1 MINLGDLFSRKD
13 PLEKALVNLDDEMEN
28 AFNEIISH
36 EEGGPPPLESAVL
49 AEAEAIEPSEIEET
63 SLEPLAPP
71 ATTQDSDLS
80 LHAQARMA
88 AFQAFD
94 ESHRAARD
102 ELFKIGQAFAAVI
115 ASHTHGRSFL
125 DDCAADIARLSDLE
139 TTNAKFATD
148 NRRFEERIDKLERLR
163 ERQEAV
169 IESHKTREARIAQ
182 EFELLRTALNDARLE
197 AVETKSQLASLESLR
212 SEMQLQITAQTVD
225 IERLNR
231 EVESLREKNVVL
243 RLDLDVSQQKST
255 EYRRKLDETQ
265 TLLSVESARASDAS
279 TRLGIGESE
288 LLRLQKQNDAL
299 EARLAETLAALHTA
313 EQDIADRDRR
323 YNTELQCL
331 RSETAQLGARLQTS
345 KADQA
350 DKQSQLNLL
359 ETRLN
364 EVEAERRILEH
375 KLAHPTAEPSDAVK
389 LSAHSAL
396 SLKDAADGQ
405 AKQMKVLKQS
415 LERAAEM
422 KAKSTKPAKRRKP
435 DTRSAA

>member
-36 EEGGPPPLESAVL
+36 EEGEAQPQRDASATVD
-49 AEAEAIEPSEIEET
+49 AIEIDET
-63 SLEPLAPP
+63 GETALEPLTP
-71 ATTQDSDLS
+71 ATTAPDSDLS

-139 TTNAKFATD
+139 TTNAKFASD
-148 NRRFEERIDKLERLR
+148 NRRFEERLDKLERLR

-288 LLRLQKQNDAL
+288 LLRLQKQSDAL
-299 EARLAETLAALHTA
+299 DSRLTETLSSLHIA

-331 RSETAQLGARLQTS
+331 RSETAQLSARLQTS

-375 KLAHPTAEPSDAVK
+375 KLSHPTAEAPEAARLPSHTAP
-389 LSAHSAL
+389 
-396 SLKDAADGQ
+396 SLKEAADGQ
-405 AKQMKVLKQS
+405 AKQMKILKQS

-422 KAKSTKPAKRRKP
+422 KAKTTKTTKRRKP

>member
-1 MINLGDLFSRKD
+1 MINFFSRKD

-28 AFNEIISH
+28 AFNEIIS
-36 EEGGPPPLESAVL
+36 SDD
-49 AEAEAIEPSEIEET
+49 AEKTTVEVAESEITVEDAET
-63 SLEPLAPP
+63 VLEPLAL
-71 ATTQDSDLS
+71 ASQQDAGLS
-80 LHAQARMA
+80 LNAQTRMA
-88 AFQAFD
+88 AFRAFD
-94 ESHRAARD
+94 ESHRAARE

-115 ASHTHGRSFL
+115 ANHSHGRSFL
-125 DDCAADIARLSDLE
+125 DDCVADIARISDLE
-139 TTNAKFATD
+139 HANAKLGSE
-148 NRRFEERIDKLERLR
+148 NRQLSEQVDKLERLR
-163 ERQEAV
+163 ERQEVV
-169 IESHKTREARIAQ
+169 IESHRGREAKIAQ
-182 EFELLRTALNDARLE
+182 EFEVLRSGLNEARLE

-243 RLDLDVSQQKST
+243 RLDVDMSQQKST

-265 TLLSVESARASDAS
+265 SLLSVESAHANDSS
-279 TRLGIGESE
+279 TRLGIAETE
-288 LLRLQKQNDAL
+288 LLRLQKQNDSL
-299 EARLAETLAALHTA
+299 ESRLAEATSSLHTA
-313 EQDIADRDRR
+313 EQELSDRDRR

-331 RSETAQLGARLQTS
+331 RSETAQLSARLQTS

-375 KLAHPTAEPSDAVK
+375 KLGHTALETPEPSKPAQAIATPPLQVV
-389 LSAHSAL
+389 
-396 SLKDAADGQ
+396 ADSQ
-405 AKQMKVLKQS
+405 TKQMSVLKKS

-422 KAKSTKPAKRRKP
+422 KESSAKGNKRRRNGSSSQ
-435 DTRSAA
+435 DAA

>member
-36 EEGGPPPLESAVL
+36 D
-49 AEAEAIEPSEIEET
+49 EAEAPPAEAAALEAPET
-63 SLEPLAPP
+63 GLGDELGETALEPVATAPQE
-71 ATTQDSDLS
+71 TDLS

-139 TTNAKFATD
+139 TANAKFAAQ
-148 NRRFEERIDKLERLR
+148 NRRLEERLDKLERLR

-169 IESHKTREARIAQ
+169 IESHKSRETRIAQ
-182 EFELLRTALNDARLE
+182 EFDLLRSALNDARLE
-197 AVETKSQLASLESLR
+197 AVETRSQLASLESLR

-279 TRLGIGESE
+279 TRLGIGETE
-288 LLRLQKQNDAL
+288 LLRLQKHSDAL
-299 EARLAETLAALHTA
+299 DARLSEALGALHTA

-331 RSETAQLGARLQTS
+331 RSETAQLSARLQTS

-350 DKQSQLNLL
+350 DKQSQLSLL

-375 KLAHPTAEPSDAVK
+375 KLSHPASETSEAARMPAQP
-389 LSAHSAL
+389 APT
-396 SLKDAADGQ
+396 LKAAADGQ

-415 LERAAEM
+415 LDRAAEM
-422 KAKSTKPAKRRKP
+422 KAKSAKTTRRKS

>member
-1 MINLGDLFSRKD
+1 MAD
-13 PLEKALVNLDDEMEN
+13 
-28 AFNEIISH
+28 AFNEIITNDGAGALA
-36 EEGGPPPLESAVL
+36 EGETSLVA
-49 AEAEAIEPSEIEET
+49 AEAEPTGDAADGALDT
-63 SLEPLAPP
+63 VP
-71 ATTQDSDLS
+71 AEFSRPDPESLS

-94 ESHRAARD
+94 ESHRTARD

-115 ASHTHGRSFL
+115 ASHTHGRAFL

-139 TTNAKFATD
+139 IANAKLAAE
-148 NRRFEERIDKLERLR
+148 NRRFEERVDKLERVR

-169 IESHKTREARIAQ
+169 IESHKSRESKIAQ
-182 EFELLRTALNDARLE
+182 EFELLRSALNEARLE
-197 AVETKSQLASLESLR
+197 AVETRSQLASLESLR
-212 SEMQLQITAQTVD
+212 SEMQLQITSQTVD

-243 RLDLDVSQQKST
+243 RLDLDMSQQKST
-255 EYRRKLDETQ
+255 DYRRKLDEAQ

-279 TRLGIGESE
+279 TRLGIGETE

-299 EARLAETLAALHTA
+299 EARLSEALSALHAA

-331 RSETAQLGARLQTS
+331 RSETAQLSARLQTS

-375 KLAHPTAEPSDAVK
+375 KLSHPAPESAEARKQGANPAP
-389 LSAHSAL
+389 
-396 SLKDAADGQ
+396 SLKSAADGQ

-422 KAKSTKPAKRRKP
+422 KSKSSKGTKRRESP
-435 DTRSAA
+435 NSRNAA